1 MSMKIQVKAQAQ
13 TASEEASFKSSG
25 LQRVCNCSQH
35 ISTGGKCDT
44 CRNASLSLQRNTKEA
59 VGPALAQSK
68 MYPLDHPF
76 NAATPYP
83 LESRF
88 GYDFSQVPI
97 YSSTTARIQEKLA
110 INQPGG
116 QDEQEADR
124 IAQQVIHM
132 PDHISLPIQV
142 SQKNQLSSPSRSPDH
157 AEQAGM
163 SPVSH
168 DLLHTQGQPLDP
180 SIRNYFEPRFGY
192 DFSRV
197 RIHNESSAHRA
208 AANMRAEAFTV
219 NNSIAFANGRYA
231 PETPQGRVLLAHE
244 LTHVIQQGTH
254 PQIPQA
260 HVIQREPSQPGKKDP
275 GSGEKSS
282 AQTPTQCTPIDAA
295 QWNKSVKEAK
305 EMKDINQ
312 KGEAMARLVAQALCQ
327 LNLQVHTAG
336 SSKPDAVDPADYQ
349 QVPTINFDVRLNDKT
364 RWKSSERLTTNAGY
378 NFTHNQNSYVIL
390 GPNALNEVTLLTTQQ
405 FAQHELFMVST
416 APLRPS
422 GESKTDVELAT
433 WTHDFRNYFHRYL
446 PLSIRPRWERLIDY
460 YQRRETTDQAR
471 QTAITA
477 LVDYYRNPPPGID
490 TKEFRQKFAQWMRRE
505 SGRLIDDLDAVLHL
519 RSR

>member
-35 ISTGGKCDT
+35 
-44 CRNASLSLQRNTKEA
+44 N
-59 VGPALAQSK
+59 
-68 MYPLDHPF
+68 
-76 NAATPYP
+76 P
-83 LESRF
+83 LESHF

-97 YSSTTARIQEKLA
+97 YSSTTARVQEKLA
-110 INQPGG
+110 INQPGD

-157 AEQAGM
+157 AEQASM
-163 SPVSH
+163 SPISH

-180 SIRNYFEPRFGY
+180 SMRNYFEPRFGY

-208 AANMRAEAFTV
+208 AANIRAGAFTV

-349 QVPTINFDVRLNDKT
+349 QVPTINFDVRLNGKT

-422 GESKTDVELAT
+422 GESKTDIELAT

-490 TKEFRQKFAQWMRRE
+490 TKEFQQKFAQWMRRE